1 MWNPWRQGHDREPNL
16 LSDRGGLHLLVHYRV
31 LPQAGRFF
39 SLISHL
45 LSHCTSAIADTYSS
59 NTKTRCP
66 WEAEVLEGPSQYC
79 RHPGY
84 PTLLPIIGIHRGGQ
98 KLILPHLSLLDTFWQ
113 ESLFPLEVTE
123 QPFEVEVTTT
133 SSSVLAGEEDE
144 EGTNF
149 DEMSRIIQ
157 VSSYFHLTDCSS
169 CWVSILGKWQQSV
182 FFLQVFRIARIMRIF
197 KLARSS
203 TGLQVNTFTQYSSV
217 SQFERGVFLDQRQ

>member
-1 MWNPWRQGHDREPNL
+1 MLNPWRQGHDREPNL
-16 LSDRGGLHLLVHYRV
+16 LSDRGSLHLLVHYWV
-31 LPQAGRFF
+31 LPQAGRCI
-39 SLISHL
+39 LQYRTP
-45 LSHCTSAIADTYSS
+45 SHCQQLLPIPK
-59 NTKTRCP
+59 TKTRCP

-84 PTLLPIIGIHRGGQ
+84 PALLPIIGIHRGGQ
-98 KLILPHLSLLDTFWQ
+98 KLILPQLSLLDTFVQ

-157 VSSYFHLTDCSS
+157 VSSYFHLPDRTLY
-169 CWVSILGKWQQSV
+169 WVSILGK
-182 FFLQVFRIARIMRIF
+182 
-197 KLARSS
+197 
-203 TGLQVNTFTQYSSV
+203 
-217 SQFERGVFLDQRQ
+217 